1 MRIKES
7 GILYVVATP
16 IGHLEDITLR
26 ALRILKEVD
35 IIAAED
41 TRKTIKLLNYYNI
54 KANLISYREENKV
67 KQGQKLIMRLNRGE
81 NVALVTDAGTPGI
94 SDPGAHLVHLALRE
108 NIKVSPIPGPSA
120 LTCALSIAGMPI
132 QPFIFLGFLPQRAAR
147 RHKLLTSL
155 KEQPYAIVF
164 YESPH
169 RIKKTLKDIADIFRE
184 REVVIVRE
192 MTKLHEEIM
201 HGLAQEVL
209 RDLEQ
214 REIKG
219 ELTIIIAS
227 TKYED

>member
-1 MRIKES
+1 MRKF

-16 IGHLEDITLR
+16 IGNLEDITLR
-26 ALRILKEVD
+26 ALRVLKEVD

-41 TRKTIKLLNYYNI
+41 TRKTIKLLNYYKI

-67 KQGQKLIMRLNRGE
+67 KQGQRLIMRLKKGE
-81 NVALVTDAGTPGI
+81 NIALVADAGTPGI
-94 SDPGAHLVHLALRE
+94 SDPGAHLVHLALKGD
-108 NIKVSPIPGPSA
+108 IKVSPIPGPSA
-120 LTCALSIAGMPI
+120 LTCALSIAGFPI
-132 QPFIFLGFLPQRAAR
+132 QPFIFLGFLPQRTAR

-155 KEQPYAIVF
+155 KEQLYAIVF

-169 RIKKTLKDIADIFRE
+169 RIKKTLKDIADIFKE

-201 HGLAQEVL
+201 HGLAQDVFKN
-209 RDLEQ
+209 LES

-219 ELTIIIAS
+219 ELTIIVSKIAKS
-227 TKYED
+227 DFG